1 MSAITI
7 YKLFFTLKDNKLYQ
21 ALQQAV
27 RNNDNVSIVING
39 KSYDIDRLAQVGY
52 DIEEIEKWKQK
63 NLLKELKD

>member
-21 ALQQAV
+21 ALRQAV
-27 RNNDNVSIVING
+27 RNKDNVSIVVNG

-52 DIEEIEKWKQK
+52 DIEEIEH
-63 NLLKELKD
+63 E

>member
-21 ALQQAV
+21 ALRQAV
-27 RNNDNVSIVING
+27 RNKDNVSIVING

-52 DIEEIEKWKQK
+52 DIEEIEY
-63 NLLKELKD
+63 E

>member
-21 ALQQAV
+21 ALRQAV
-27 RNNDNVSIVING
+27 RNKDDVSIVVNG

-52 DIEEIEKWKQK
+52 DVEEIEY
-63 NLLKELKD
+63 E

>member
-21 ALQQAV
+21 ALRQAV
-27 RNNDNVSIVING
+27 RNNDNVSIVIND

-52 DIEEIEKWKQK
+52 DIEEIEY
-63 NLLKELKD
+63 E